1 MKIHVN
7 TTPAIAPS
15 PWFRRNAALIAA
27 ALIAVALIGAGLARE
42 LYSNPSAP
50 AVAPAMSLG
59 PYMPLD
65 QHERHPAISV
75 DPYALLDLHERHPA
89 SQVHSAAPLDQHER
103 HPAISVEA
111 ALPDGS
117 IGEITYGYT
126 LQNTDRLS

>member
-15 PWFRRNAALIAA
+15 LWFRRNAALIAA
-27 ALIAVALIGAGLARE
+27 ALITVALIGAGLARE

-50 AVAPAMSLG
+50 AVAPATSL
-59 PYMPLD
+59 
-65 QHERHPAISV
+65 
-75 DPYALLDLHERHPA
+75 DPYAPLDLHERHPA